1 MDARFVLTGDGT
13 WLLQVEGDKFRWG
26 FALMDDDGQVWD
38 GGFGWDSWQLV
49 PDNQVPEDVRKRFEH
64 LLKD

>member
-1 MDARFVLTGDGT
+1 MNARFVLTNDGT
-13 WLLQVEGDKFRWG
+13 WLLQVEDENSRWG
-26 FALMDDDGQVWD
+26 FYLMDDDGQAWD

-49 PDNQVPEDVRKRFEH
+49 PDDQVPQEVRERFEH